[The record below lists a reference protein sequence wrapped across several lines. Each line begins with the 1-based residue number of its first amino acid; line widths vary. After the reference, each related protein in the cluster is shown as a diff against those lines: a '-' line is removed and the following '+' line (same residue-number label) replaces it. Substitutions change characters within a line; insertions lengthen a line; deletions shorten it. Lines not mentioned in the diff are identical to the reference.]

1 MRQIKLIYI
10 FYLTLGVLLT
20 AISSYAGV
28 NEFQLDDDKNSQ
40 SLTKNNTI
48 LIQSNPNLE
57 ITSYLNGITS
67 IVVITSDR
75 TESLF
80 DFDDEFYGKYY
91 KLIKSYLNFLGAEHI
106 AITVDE
112 QNWVESN
119 ISLENI
125 ALFELKI
132 DHLKNYISK
141 ISFLIKSCNQD
152 EFLFEK
158 EIDYNLSTN
167 WDETLLFN
175 LKEMYSS
182 SIKYHPNSSLKL
194 KREITEWNQSTLE
207 EYLSDNSLEP
217 LEGIYERYLASK
229 DDSKY
234 KIGVV
239 KENDSYNIIYLDG
252 GNGKNWTEGELKGE
266 IGKTSIK
273 DFYKVN
279 WRMSDKTEN
288 ENVYLTV
295 KNENFLEFDFLE
307 DEYSSKTRYLK
318 MFPYKS
324 NINTFSSSHKSS
336 GTGFLIGDNG
346 LVVTNHHIINNDE
359 NIIVEFKN
367 KSGSK
372 KYRAQKFIDDK
383 ENDITLLKI
392 IDEKFNV
399 NNGFGY
405 DVNIDESQLGTDV
418 FTLGFPMI
426 ETMGESIKLSDGIIS
441 CESGYMSDSTNYQIT
456 VPVNPGNSGGPL
468 FDKKGNLVGIVNARY
483 SGAENVSYAIKAK
496 YLIQLLKNNN
506 VKLNSDPLNSLFN
519 LPFVE
524 QVEKINDIVCLIK
537 VY

>member
-1 MRQIKLIYI
+1 M
-10 FYLTLGVLLT
+10 LTEFVLNANLN
-20 AISSYAGV
+20 AS
-28 NEFQLDDDKNSQ
+28 QLDDDKNLR
-40 SLTKNNTI
+40 SLSKNNTI

-67 IVVITSDR
+67 IVVITNDR

-80 DFDDEFYGKYY
+80 DFDNEFHGKYY
-91 KLIKSYLNFLGAEHI
+91 KLIISYLNFLGAEHI
-106 AITVDE
+106 AVTVDE

-158 EIDYNLSTN
+158 GMDYNLSNN
-167 WDETLLFN
+167 WDEILLLN
-175 LKEMYSS
+175 LKEMYSKP
-182 SIKYHPNSSLKL
+182 IKYNPNLSLGL
-194 KREITEWNQSTLE
+194 KREITEWNQSALE
-207 EYLSDNSLEP
+207 KYLSNNSLEQI
-217 LEGIYERYLASK
+217 EGIYERYSACK
-229 DDSKY
+229 NDSKY

-239 KENDSYNIIYLDG
+239 REDDSYNIIYLDG

-266 IGKTSIK
+266 IHKTSIK

-295 KNENFLEFDFLE
+295 KNENFLEFDFLQ

-318 MFPYKS
+318 MFPYNS

-336 GTGFLIGDNG
+336 GTGFLIGEIG

-359 NIIVEFKN
+359 NIFVEFKN
-367 KSGSK
+367 KLGLK
-372 KYRAQKFIDDK
+372 KFKAKKIVDDIK
-383 ENDITLLKI
+383 NDITILKI
-392 IDEKFNV
+392 IDEQFSFKTEV
-399 NNGFGY
+399 NFK
-405 DVNIDESQLGTDV
+405 VNCDESQLGTDV

-441 CESGYMSDSTNYQIT
+441 CKSGYMSDSTNYQIT
-456 VPVNPGNSGGPL
+456 VPINPGNSGGPL
-468 FDKKGNLVGIVNARY
+468 FDKNGNLVGIVNARY
-483 SGAENVSYAIKAK
+483 SGAENVSYAIKSK

-506 VKLNSDPLNSLFN
+506 IEITKDTRNPLFN
-519 LPFVE
+519 LSFVE
-524 QVEKINDIVCLIK
+524 QVEKINDIICLIK